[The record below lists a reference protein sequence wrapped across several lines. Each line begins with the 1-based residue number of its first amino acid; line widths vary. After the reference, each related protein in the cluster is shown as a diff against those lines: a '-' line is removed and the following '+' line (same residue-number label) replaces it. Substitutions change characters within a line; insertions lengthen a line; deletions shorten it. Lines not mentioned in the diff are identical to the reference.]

1 MNNFRKRNDD
11 MNKKKKMKY
20 RKINTDQEIRH
31 ENNILKLNLENE
43 KMLKENENKYFRKY
57 VSFYWQRKTKE
68 NELKKRRKEII
79 NKLSEKNEKILLLE
93 QLNEKKRKSIL
104 KRIQLMDTRK
114 KENEKNKTKKIL
126 DTKRKRELRFKS
138 CAERRKEFLFEESE
152 RRKDILDY
160 QSEIFTRSLSRD
172 NVFLMKRNHA
182 QERTSQEQ
190 ILLERNLMSFNK
202 QMNILKSQSVYK
214 KSFEER
220 LKMFK
225 ELKRKEAEKKKEME
239 EKLKKY

>member
-1 MNNFRKRNDD
+1 MAKKNKRKRA
-11 MNKKKKMKY
+11 
-20 RKINTDQEIRH
+20 
-31 ENNILKLNLENE
+31 
-43 KMLKENENKYFRKY
+43 
-57 VSFYWQRKTKE
+57 
-68 NELKKRRKEII
+68 KKRRKEII

-104 KRIQLMDTRK
+104 KRIQSMDTRK